1 MGGAQPTMGA
11 FLDKPIT
18 EKETHVGQG
27 EEGNLTWACAHM
39 QGWRVSMEDAHSA
52 QVGLSMAPKC
62 SFFGCFDGHG
72 GQMIALYSARHLA
85 DKICS
90 LPEWKKGVDELER
103 APAKAVEH
111 FKEAMRNGSLQLD
124 AEMRELPEVRS
135 GEDHSGTTA
144 VFAIVTPTHII
155 VANIGDSR
163 AVMCRS
169 GQTIPMSFDHK
180 PTNPPEQA
188 RIEAANGSVALSRVN
203 GDLAVSRALGDYSYK
218 QTAHLPPE
226 AQQVSPEP
234 EFQVEA
240 RTSEDQFLIL
250 CCDGIWDVMS
260 NEEVNG
266 FYIDRIHKKGDD
278 LVTTCNSLLDL
289 CLERKS
295 RDNMTAIGVCLNA
308 SR

>member
-1 MGGAQPTMGA
+1 
-11 FLDKPIT
+11 
-18 EKETHVGQG
+18 
-27 EEGNLTWACAHM
+27 
-39 QGWRVSMEDAHSA
+39 MEDAHVA
-52 QVGLSMAPKC
+52 QIGLPGAPEC
-62 SFFGCFDGHG
+62 SLFGVFDGHG
-72 GQMIALYSARHLA
+72 GAMIAQYSAENLL
-85 DKICS
+85 KEMC
-90 LPEWKKGVDELER
+90 LTQEWKTTESKNGAD
-103 APAKAVEH
+103 AVPVL
-111 FKEAMRNGSLQLD
+111 KECMRTAALNLD
-124 AEMRELPEVRS
+124 AKMRELPAVKS

-144 VFAIVTPTHII
+144 VFGIITKTHII

-163 AVMCRS
+163 AVMCR
-169 GQTIPMSFDHK
+169 GGATIAMSYDHK

-240 RTSEDQFLIL
+240 RTSDDQFLIL

-266 FYIDRIHKKGDD
+266 FYIDRIHKKGND
-278 LVTTCNSLLDL
+278 LVTTCNSLLDV

>member
-1 MGGAQPTMGA
+1 MGA

-18 EKETHVGQG
+18 EKETHQG
-27 EEGNLTWACAHM
+27 KGNELEWACSHM
-39 QGWRVSMEDAHSA
+39 QGWRVSMEDAHLC
-52 QVGLSMAPKC
+52 QIGLPDAPDY
-62 SFFGCFDGHG
+62 SFFACFDGHG
-72 GQMIALYSARHLA
+72 GSMIAQYSAGVLPKAKGCNLLDH
-85 DKICS
+85 ICKS
-90 LPEWKKGVDELER
+90 PHWQKALSNPGAKGLQ
-103 APAKAVEH
+103 H
-111 FKEAMRNGSLQLD
+111 ITEAMREGSLKAD
-124 AEMRELPEVRS
+124 AHMRELPEIKS

-163 AVMCRS
+163 SVMCRS

-218 QTAHLPPE
+218 QMGHLPQE

-234 EFQVEA
+234 EFQIQE
-240 RTSEDQFLIL
+240 RTPNDQFLIL

-260 NEEVNG
+260 NEEVNN
-266 FYIDRIHKKGDD
+266 FYISKAKNGVD
-278 LVTTCNSLLDL
+278 LKSTCSELLDH

-295 RDNMTAIGVCLNA
+295 RDNMTSIGVRFGGAL
-308 SR
+308 

>member
-1 MGGAQPTMGA
+1 MGA

-27 EEGNLTWACAHM
+27 EEGSLTWAVSHM
-39 QGWRVSMEDAHSA
+39 QGWRVSMEDAHCA
-52 QVGLSMAPKC
+52 QMGLSMAPKC

-72 GQMIALYSARHLA
+72 GQKIAIHSARHLV

-90 LPEWKKGVDELER
+90 MPEWKKGVEEQER
-103 APAKAVEH
+103 NPTKAVEH

-144 VFAIVTPTHII
+144 VFALLTPTHII
-155 VANIGDSR
+155 VGNIGDSR
-163 AVMCRS
+163 SVMCRS
-169 GQTIPMSFDHK
+169 GKTIAMSYDHK

-203 GDLAVSRALGDYSYK
+203 GDLAVSRALGDFSYK
-218 QTAHLPPE
+218 QMAHLPPE

-234 EFQVEA
+234 EFQVQE
-240 RTSEDQFLIL
+240 RSPDDQFLIL
-250 CCDGIWDVMS
+250 CCDGIWDVMT
-260 NEEVNG
+260 NEEVND
-266 FYIDRIHKKGDD
+266 FYINSAKSGKD
-278 LVTTCNSLLDL
+278 LVTTCCDLLDT
-289 CLERKS
+289 CLEKKS
-295 RDNMTAIGVCLNA
+295 RDNMTAVGIRLTGAL
-308 SR
+308 